1 MACKVVFTQAAER
14 DRDRIIAYLLG
25 ISNNAKSAGKLLD
38 ALDSVIAHLSEN
50 PLMYE
55 AVEETR
61 LAARGYRRAFFLN
74 YVALYHVENDTVELS
89 RIFHQKQD
97 YAKLL

>member
-1 MACKVVFTQAAER
+1 MACKVVFTQAAEH

-25 ISNNAKSAGKLLD
+25 ISDNAKSAGKLLD
-38 ALDSVIAHLSEN
+38 ALDSVISHLSEN

-55 AVEETR
+55 AVAETR
-61 LAARGYRRAFFLN
+61 LAARGYRRVLFSN
-74 YVALYHVENDTVELS
+74 YIALYYVENDTVELS